1 MQVVVL
7 AGGKGTRLRP
17 WTLTRPKPGLML
29 LDRPLLAHVL
39 DLLPT
44 DAVTSVLV
52 AAGYLVDGL
61 RSILDE
67 HQLPWPVKVIEE
79 DVPLGTGGALRN
91 MLDHLEDRFIC
102 LNGDVLCGFDG
113 QQMIE
118 AGKGHPDAEVIL
130 AVREV
135 EDTQRFGIIEFMPDG
150 VTVAAFKEKPEPH
163 ETTSRWASAG
173 CYMLARTAIKLLPTG
188 ASSLERDLFPRLA
201 GEKQAFGVQV
211 EGEFVDAGTP
221 DSWMEAVALAIAR
234 CGDSGSTLEDIWVHP
249 EAVVDAEARISRCA
263 IGAGAHVAHG
273 AVLID
278 CDIQA
283 GASIE
288 NGCHLERC
296 LIGPDVIIE
305 EGTHLD
311 GAVLA

>member
-7 AGGKGTRLRP
+7 AGGQGTRLRP

-39 DLLPT
+39 DLFPS
-44 DAVTSVLV
+44 DAITSVVV
-52 AAGYLVDGL
+52 AAGYLVDDL

-67 HQLPWPVKVIEE
+67 HRLPWPVKVIKEE
-79 DVPLGTGGALRN
+79 EPLGTGGALHN
-91 MLDHLEDRFIC
+91 MLDDLEDRFIC

-113 QQMIE
+113 LEMIE
-118 AGKGHPDAEVIL
+118 AGQKHLGAEAIL

-150 VTVAAFKEKPEPH
+150 TTIAAFKEKPRPH

-173 CYMLARTAIKLLPTG
+173 CYMLTRTAIERLSTG
-188 ASSLERDLFPRLA
+188 VSSLERDLFPRLA
-201 GEKQAFGVQV
+201 SDEHAFGVQV

-221 DSWMEAVALAIAR
+221 ESWIEAVALAISR
-234 CGDSGSTLEDIWVHP
+234 SHDRDGSSGDVWIHP
-249 EAVVDAEARISRCA
+249 ESVIDPETRITGSA
-263 IGAGAHVAHG
+263 IGAGVQIAPG
-273 AVLID
+273 SMIID

-283 GASIE
+283 GAIIE
-288 NGCHLERC
+288 SECRLERC
-296 LIGPDVIIE
+296 LIGPNVVVE
-305 EGTHLD
+305 QGTQLD

>member
-7 AGGKGTRLRP
+7 AGGQGTRLRP
-17 WTLTRPKPGLML
+17 WTLTRPKSGLML

-44 DAVTSVLV
+44 DAITSVLV
-52 AAGYLVDGL
+52 AAGYLVDDL
-61 RSILDE
+61 RAILDE
-67 HQLPWPVKVIEE
+67 HQLPWPVMVIEE
-79 DVPLGTGGALRN
+79 EEPLGTGGALHN
-91 MLDHLEDRFIC
+91 LLDHLEDRFIC

-113 QQMIE
+113 RRIFE
-118 AGKGHPDAEVIL
+118 AGREHAQAEDIL

-135 EDTQRFGIIEFMPDG
+135 EDTQRFGIIEFESDG
-150 VTVAAFKEKPEPH
+150 ATVAAFKEKPEPH
-163 ETTSRWASAG
+163 ETASRWASAG
-173 CYMLARTAIKLLPTG
+173 CYMLTRTAIERLPEG
-188 ASSLERDLFPRLA
+188 VSSLERDLFPRLA
-201 GEKQAFGVQV
+201 EEEQAFGVQV
-211 EGEFVDAGTP
+211 KGEFVDAGTP
-221 DSWMEAVALAIAR
+221 GSWIEAVALAIQR
-234 CGDSGSTLEDIWVHP
+234 RGDHENGSDGVWIHP
-249 EAVVDAEARISRCA
+249 DAVVDLGAVLTGSA
-263 IGAGAHVAHG
+263 IGAGAHVAQG

-288 NGCHLERC
+288 SKCRLERC
-296 LIGPDVIIE
+296 LIGPGVIVG

>member
-7 AGGKGTRLRP
+7 AGGQGTRLRP

-39 DLLPT
+39 DLLPN
-44 DAVTSVLV
+44 DAITSVLV
-52 AAGYLVDGL
+52 AAGYLVDDL

-79 DVPLGTGGALRN
+79 EVPLGTGGALRN
-91 MLDHLEDRFIC
+91 LLDHLEDRFIC

-113 QQMIE
+113 RQMME
-118 AGKGHPDAEVIL
+118 ASKGHPDAEVIL

-135 EDTQRFGIIEFMPDG
+135 EDTQRFGIIEFLSDG
-150 VTVAAFKEKPEPH
+150 TTVAAFKEKPEPH

-173 CYMLARTAIKLLPTG
+173 CYMLTRTAIERLSTG
-188 ASSLERDLFPRLA
+188 VSSLERDLFPRLA
-201 GEKQAFGVQV
+201 DEKRAFGVQV
-211 EGEFVDAGTP
+211 KGDFVDAGTP
-221 DSWMEAVALAIAR
+221 ESWMEAVALAIAR
-234 CGDSGSTLEDIWVHP
+234 RYNRDGTSDDGWIHP
-249 EAVVDAEARISRCA
+249 EAVVDPGARITASA
-263 IGAGAHVAHG
+263 IGAGAHIAHG
-273 AVLID
+273 AVLIE

-296 LIGPDVIIE
+296 LIGPNVIIE